1 MTTGDGTAP
10 GRGLNPAADAARAR
24 LARALRESGHTPS
37 AAVQAAFL
45 AVPRHLFVPE
55 LDATTA
61 YQDEALVIKYGED
74 GLPVSSSSQ
83 PAMMAIMLEQLR
95 LKPGH
100 RVLEIGTGT
109 GYNAAVMAHIVGP
122 QGAVVT
128 VDIDADL
135 IARAQ
140 ASLAKAGY
148 SQVRASCSDGGY
160 GDPLDAP
167 FDRVIVTA
175 GAWDIPPAWLDQLG
189 PGGRLV
195 LPLSVRGIQLSV
207 GLERGTDR
215 WSDSWVATSAF
226 RCGFVRM
233 AGAFADPEPFRPLG
247 LSPGLYVQADDGRQV
262 DPAALAAALAAP
274 ALDVGAGIRAR
285 SRDELADL
293 DLWLTLTQPG
303 LTRLTIMETA
313 ASRAQVGPL
322 LPFGGLVGDEH
333 GLGIAGL
340 AGVRPP
346 RGAPS
351 TASRPGLD
359 QRAYPGE
366 IVVRGYGPAGPTLAG
381 YLASQVSAWDQ
392 LDRPGTASLTLTVWP
407 ADAELTAPQDQM
419 VLRRPHVRLAA
430 GWPTARGAGPAPR

>member
-1 MTTGDGTAP
+1 MTTADGTAP

-24 LARALRESGHTPS
+24 LARALRDSGHTPS

-55 LDATTA
+55 LDATAA

-140 ASLAKAGY
+140 ASLAEAGY
-148 SQVRASCSDGGY
+148 SQVRASCADGGY

-175 GAWDIPPAWLDQLG
+175 GAWDISPAWLDQLG

-207 GLERGTDR
+207 GLERGEGC
-215 WSDSWVATSAF
+215 WVATSAF

-262 DPAALAAALAAP
+262 DPAALAAALGAP
-274 ALDVGAGIRAR
+274 ALDVGAGLRAR

-303 LTRLTIMETA
+303 LTRLTIMETT
-313 ASRAQVGPL
+313 ASRAEVGPL
-322 LPFGGLVGDEH
+322 LPFGGLTRDEG

-366 IVVRGYGPAGPTLAG
+366 IVLRGYGPAGPTLAG
-381 YLASQVSAWDQ
+381 YLASQVSAWDK
-392 LDRPGTASLTLTVWP
+392 LGRPGTAGLALTVWP
-407 ADAELTAPQDQM
+407 GESEVTESEDQI